1 MYRVIAVGGKII
13 ATTEERAIAMK
24 IASNF
29 SNENCTYCKVYCSNT
44 LIAIFH

>member
-1 MYRVIAVGGKII
+1 MYKIVTVDGKVIDTAK
-13 ATTEERAIAMK
+13 ERAMAMK